1 MKKSRSIYYMMKK
14 RRINLFYSKLR
25 FFFFLS
31 IALFWQSNL
40 AGFRVLSIISKFW
53 RWGANSAEVDFRRFV
68 IYSIIDRENLTRTRC
83 NDSDVCA
90 EIAEREQVRQVRWT
104 TLSGRVRRI
113 KRRIYTAHLP
123 TYLRVLS
130 SFLPS
135 SLLATLA
142 GTTCSAGSARKIYP
156 TWTPALGARKARA
169 HTHSHV
175 RASAVFFSPSGIR
188 TCDSVQ
194 ITLLSC
200 DS

>member
-1 MKKSRSIYYMMKK
+1 LKWKSQDQFITWWKNVESTSSIQSYV
-14 RRINLFYSKLR
+14 

-31 IALFWQSNL
+31 IALFWQRNL

-135 SLLATLA
+135 SLPRSPEQPVPQDLLVKFTPRERLHWAHARRARTR
-142 GTTCSAGSARKIYP
+142 TPTCVHRLCFFP
-156 TWTPALGARKARA
+156 PAE
-169 HTHSHV
+169 
-175 RASAVFFSPSGIR
+175 
-188 TCDSVQ
+188 
-194 ITLLSC
+194 
-200 DS
+200 